1 MWVWVCTTAKEV
13 RVCVEF
19 VECVEC
25 RVRET
30 TNSSELETVEAD
42 GHTDERRPVRFG

>member
-30 TNSSELETVEAD
+30 TTTSDKVESAD
-42 GHTDERRPVRFG
+42 GHDTDE